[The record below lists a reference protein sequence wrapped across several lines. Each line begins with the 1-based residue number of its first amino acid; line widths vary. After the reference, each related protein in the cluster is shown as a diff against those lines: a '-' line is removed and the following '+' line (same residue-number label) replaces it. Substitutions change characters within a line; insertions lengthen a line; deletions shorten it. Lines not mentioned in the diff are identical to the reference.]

1 MKGRTTSPTNYPGPY
16 DVQLQSDVIY
26 PPSALF
32 LFVPFAVAPW
42 WLWWVV
48 PIAITGYVIWRWRPA
63 WWGVAAMLTLL
74 CWPRAH
80 AAFPYGNTDMWAM
93 AGVAAALMWGWPS
106 GLSDPEADLRT
117 PGSDRYHR
125 NADGGWLLLCS
136 SSCRCPWPSSGVSTS
151 WRWAISASGPTTRSG
166 ACRCSRCPRSHGSA
180 GLAATGAWNGDCH
193 RHSAQERD
201 DIALA

>member
-1 MKGRTTSPTNYPGPY
+1 MSLGETSSRRRWLRTAVLAIAGGLLVTTFIIDTMQIVANGDIGIDAEFYRSVGRRFLDEGTYYLPHQLSGPY

-106 GLSDPEADLRT
+106 ILPDPEADLCS
-117 PGSDRYHR
+117 PGSDRYHAAPMVAGLGCAPHPVS
-125 NADGGWLLLCS
+125 ADG
-136 SSCRCPWPSSGVSTS
+136 R
-151 WRWAISASGPTTRSG
+151 
-166 ACRCSRCPRSHGSA
+166 
-180 GLAATGAWNGDCH
+180 
-193 RHSAQERD
+193 
-201 DIALA
+201 ALA